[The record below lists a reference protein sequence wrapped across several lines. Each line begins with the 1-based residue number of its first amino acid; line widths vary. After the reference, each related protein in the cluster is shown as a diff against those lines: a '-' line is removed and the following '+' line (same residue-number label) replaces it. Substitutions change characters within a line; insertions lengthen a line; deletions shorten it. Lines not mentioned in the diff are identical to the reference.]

1 MAIQTFIITTVPNPA
16 GAGAIY
22 QVDGQNNPVLNL
34 VRGGVYTFIQSAAS
48 NTNHPIAFKDDTG
61 AAYTV
66 GVVSTGVPGQTGAQ
80 TVFTVAANAP
90 ASLRYYCVTHGNN
103 MGNTIVVTGN
113 VSGIQTINIGN
124 IVNDGLGDDLRTAF
138 QKVNANFSDLSAQLT
153 VTASNVG
160 TTGSG
165 VFKQKTGAN
174 LEFKNLV
181 SGTKIALNDTGNAIV
196 INSTAADAFTRF
208 DTNSGAVLASVHQ
221 QITLSG
227 TQAPGSTTS
236 RSDIEVTVSGSSV
249 LFKNII
255 PVTDVLT
262 SLDFGGITGDFDY
275 VTQAILSRTDFD
287 FGTIDLPSTVDID
300 LGGIVV

>member
-1 MAIQTFIITTVPNPA
+1 MAIQTFIITSVPNPE

-22 QVDGQNNPVLNL
+22 QVDGQNKPVLNL

-138 QKVNANFSDLSAQLT
+138 QKVNANFTELNASLT
-153 VTASNVG
+153 VTAKNIGISGEGIFAQKIG
-160 TTGSG
+160 TEL
-165 VFKQKTGAN
+165 Q
-174 LEFKNLV
+174 FKNIV
-181 SGTKIALNDTGNAIV
+181 GGTKITLDAFDNRIV
-196 INSTAADAFTRF
+196 INNTQTDSFE
-208 DTNSGAVLASVHQ
+208 N
-221 QITLSG
+221 ITTQSG
-227 TQAPGSTTS
+227 TIAASNHTNITIQGGNDVA
-236 RSDIEVTVSGSSV
+236 VTASGS
-249 LFKNII
+249 II
-255 PVTDVLT
+255 TVDTLLDLNQILT
-262 SLDFGGITGDFDY
+262 VYDFGPINPPYTSVVQF
-275 VTQAILSRTDFD
+275 LSSATNID
-287 FGTIDLPSTVDID
+287 FGTITTPSGLEID
-300 LGGIVV
+300 LGPI